1 MLYLLGSVLLFSVNN
16 VLWSYFSEQ
25 LPTLVIIKKR
35 AVYTSLFTGLLL
47 IGFVYFQVFDVKLEE
62 QIQLLGMSLIGC
74 LGLISL
80 VKGFKNGSLLQFAFY
95 SLLLTFGLG
104 IYLEGT
110 SILNQ
115 RLNWL
120 SLSLVAVGYV
130 YFIWVQFKTKQRTR
144 NYLAH
149 LYFAFAHLCFGVL
162 LLLQWQFLES
172 VSQLNIAFTQ
182 ELVVLSATSLLVLV
196 HQPET
201 KISQKIAWWQLA
213 LFSLP
218 ITLAVLLG
226 LEGLKSTNPFHS
238 ALIGLLTP
246 IFTLLLGTLTKQEH
260 LNLSALPG
268 LLILVLGMGLFYLI

>member
-1 MLYLLGSVLLFSVNN
+1 MLYLLGSILLFSVNN

-47 IGFVYFQVFDVKLEE
+47 MGFVYFQVFEVKLEE
-62 QIQLLGMSLIGC
+62 QIQLLGISLIGC
-74 LGLISL
+74 LGLVSL
-80 VKGFKNGSLLQFAFY
+80 VKGFRNGSLLQFAFY
-95 SLLLTFGLG
+95 SLLLAFGLG
-104 IYLEGT
+104 VYLEGT
-110 SILNQ
+110 SIFNQ

-120 SLSLVAVGYV
+120 SLSLVAVGYI
-130 YFIWVQFKTKQRTR
+130 YFMWFQLKTKQRTR

-149 LYFAFAHLCFGVL
+149 LYFAFAHICFGVL
-162 LLLQWQFLES
+162 LLLQWELLES
-172 VSQLNIAFTQ
+172 VSPLNVAFTQ
-182 ELVVLSATSLLVLV
+182 ELVVLSVTSLIVLIY
-196 HQPET
+196 QPE
-201 KISQKIAWWQLA
+201 KNKFKKIAKWQLA

-246 IFTLLLGTLTKQEH
+246 IFTLLLGSLTKQER
-260 LNLSALPG
+260 LNLRALPG
-268 LLILVLGMGLFYLI
+268 LLLLVLGMCLFYLI